1 MPPGSSEGASP
12 SISRT
17 VEKWQEESQENAN
30 KPELII
36 YVYGYLKTTRVG
48 RLSWIKCP
56 ISPLNRNC

>member
-1 MPPGSSEGASP
+1 MPPGSSGGASP

-36 YVYGYLKTTRVG
+36 YVCGYLKTT
-48 RLSWIKCP
+48 
-56 ISPLNRNC
+56 